1 MAEPFAVFR
10 RELQLFEILWPVA
23 GKDGQIQRLT
33 YATMPIAIWSVHK
46 GPDAGKTEQI
56 HIKGKPV
63 DLISTGAVL
72 TTENYPNPIPIV
84 YCSKTRYFPAS
95 IKGIRVAYMDD
106 LDASYFSKKAY
117 GSKALSIT
125 FRGDRTEVVEEGIV
139 AEENVEE
146 LPPIVLRRPTPYEP
160 EECDGCSATLARSD
174 TASDPVKVGSCLT
187 VLFLF
192 FLTAYLSNKSLAGTY
207 PHFLP
212 LNPFEETCP
221 ANDFPIFKDPYSA
234 YYP

>member
-1 MAEPFAVFR
+1 MEVNKSK
-10 RELQLFEILWPVA
+10 
-23 GKDGQIQRLT
+23 KDYT
-33 YATMPIAIWSVHK
+33 K
-46 GPDAGKTEQI
+46 G
-56 HIKGKPV
+56 
-63 DLISTGAVL
+63 
-72 TTENYPNPIPIV
+72 NIPIV

-160 EECDGCSATLARSD
+160 EECDGRTLSNPGSEQQSDGCSATLARSD
-174 TASDPVKVGSCLT
+174 TASDHMKVGSCLT
-187 VLFLF
+187 ILFLF

>member
-1 MAEPFAVFR
+1 MTEPFAVFR
-10 RELQLFEILWPVA
+10 RELQLFEILRPVA
-23 GKDGQIQRLT
+23 GSASAASIQRLA
-33 YATMPIAIWSVHK
+33 YATVPVAVWSVHK

-72 TTENYPNPIPIV
+72 TSENYPTPIPIV

-106 LDASYFSKKAY
+106 LDAAYFSKKAY

-125 FRGDRTEVVEEGIV
+125 FRGDRTEVVEEGIA
-139 AEENVEE
+139 AEDQATPT
-146 LPPIVLRRPTPYEP
+146 LPTQVYIPKPPAYEP
-160 EECDGCSATLARSD
+160 EECD
-174 TASDPVKVGSCLT
+174 PIKVGSCLT
-187 VLFLF
+187 ILFLF
-192 FLTAYLSNKSLAGTY
+192 FLTAYLSNQSLARSY
-207 PHFLP
+207 PLTP
-212 LNPFEETCP
+212 INPFEETCT
-221 ANDFPIFKDPYSA
+221 ANPYAFFKDPYSA